1 MTYPVL
7 IIGGGL
13 AGLTTGIELSRAGI
27 RVLLI
32 ERKNYP
38 HHKVCGEYISN
49 EVRPYLKKLGLD
61 PTLLGAAEINS
72 FRFTSPRGHILDSPL
87 TLGGFGL
94 SRYLFDDQLYQL
106 AKASGVEFL
115 LNTSVSEVHWNED
128 HFTVQTAAGD
138 EYKAEVVMGAYGKR
152 ARLDRELHRDF
163 MQQTSP
169 YMGVKYH
176 IQYDFPKDTIA
187 LHNFRNGYC
196 GISAIEDDK
205 YCMCYLT
212 ERSNV
217 KMYGS
222 IPEMERQV
230 LAQNPHIYTIL
241 KEAKFLYDSPE
252 VINEISFAPKKA
264 VVNHILM
271 SGDAAGLITPLCGNG
286 MAMAIHGGWIA
297 AQEIIEYYKKHRNRK
312 RLEDGYTR
320 RWNEQFST
328 RLWVGRN
335 VQRMFGNETLSEF
348 ALHFFGLLPPL
359 LRLVIRNTHGK
370 PFITS

>member
-49 EVRPYLKKLGLD
+49 EVRPYLIKLGLD
-61 PTLLGAAEINS
+61 PAIMGAAEINS
-72 FRFTSPRGHILDSPL
+72 FRFTSPKGHILDSPL
-87 TLGGFGL
+87 QMGGFGI
-94 SRYLFDDQLYQL
+94 SRYQFDDHLYQL
-106 AKASGVEFL
+106 AQASGVEFL
-115 LNTSVSEVHWNED
+115 LNTTVSDVHWIED
-128 HFTVQTAAGD
+128 HFIVQTATGD
-138 EYKAEVVMGAYGKR
+138 EFKVEVVIGAYGKR
-152 ARLDRELHRDF
+152 TRLDRELKRDF

-176 IQYDFPKDTIA
+176 IRYEFPKDTIA
-187 LHNFRNGYC
+187 LHNFKNGYC
-196 GISAIEDDK
+196 GISAIEEDK

-217 KMYGS
+217 KKYGS
-222 IPEMERQV
+222 IPEMERHV
-230 LAQNPHIYTIL
+230 LAQNPHIYNIL
-241 KEAKFLYDSPE
+241 REAEFLYESPE
-252 VINEISFAPKKA
+252 VINEVSFAPKKA
-264 VVNHILM
+264 VVNHVLM
-271 SGDAAGLITPLCGNG
+271 TGDAAGLITPLCGNG
-286 MAMAIHGGWIA
+286 MAMAIHGGWLA
-297 AQEIIEYYKKHRNRK
+297 AQEIIDYFSGHRNR
-312 RLEDGYTR
+312 RQLEKGYTR
-320 RWNEQFST
+320 HWKKQFSN

-359 LRLVIRNTHGK
+359 LRLVIRSTHGK
-370 PFITS
+370 PFHV